1 MSLKSCTTEETNRVK
16 LEVEVGAEEF
26 AKACADAYRKNVGK
40 LAVPGFRKGKAPRNV
55 IERMYGKEFFYED
68 AVNAIYPE
76 ALDAAIKESGI
87 AYVDDAI
94 DLDVVSIGEEGL
106 IFTAVVTVEP
116 EVKLGEYKGLKVEGH
131 YHPVTDEAVEAEF
144 ERVRERDARVIT
156 VDDRPAQNGDT
167 AKFDFAGYVDGV
179 AFDGGTAENYSLELG
194 SGQFIPGFEE
204 QMIGHSA
211 GEEFDVNVTFP
222 EEYHAEELKGKPA
235 VFKIK
240 LHSLTAKELPEADDE
255 YAKDKDFDT
264 LDEYKADI
272 RQHLEKHAEEHFKA
286 DADEHLTDALADLV
300 EAEIP
305 DAMIER
311 RVDSNIQQFAYR
323 LQSQGLDLDTYMQ
336 YMGGDINMLRDQV
349 RPDAEQQV
357 KVRLAL
363 KYIVKAEGIEVTED
377 DLNDEYAKIAEA
389 YQMDVEAVKNAVSA
403 DDLTEDLAV
412 EKALDLVRESAEI
425 TKCDHCGHDHG
436 DDENSDN
443 E

>member
-1 MSLKSCTTEETNRVK
+1 MSLKSCTVEATNRRK
-16 LEVEVGAEEF
+16 LEIEVDAEAFE
-26 AKACADAYRKNVGK
+26 KACAAAYRKNVGK
-40 LAVPGFRKGKAPRNV
+40 LAVPGFRKGKAPRHI
-55 IERMYGKEFFYED
+55 IERMYGKEFFYEE

-76 ALDAAIKESGI
+76 ALDAAIKEGGL

-94 DLDVVSIGEEGL
+94 DLDVVSIDENGL
-106 IFTAVVTVEP
+106 VFTAVITVEP

-156 VDDRPAQNGDT
+156 VDDRPAQLGDT
-167 AKFDFAGYVDGV
+167 AKFDFAGYVDGE
-179 AFDGGTAENYSLELG
+179 AFEGGTSENYTLELG
-194 SGQFIPGFEE
+194 SGQFIPGFED
-204 QMIGHSA
+204 QMVGHSA

-264 LDEYKADI
+264 LEEYKADI
-272 RQHLEKHAEEHFKA
+272 RKNLEEQAEEHFKA

-311 RVDSNIQQFAYR
+311 RVDSNLQQFAYR

-336 YMGGDINMLRDQV
+336 YMGGSVDMLRDQI
-349 RPDAEQQV
+349 RPDAAQQV

-363 KYIVKAEGIEVTED
+363 KYIVRAEGIEVTED
-377 DLNDEYAKIAEA
+377 DLNAEFAKIAEA